1 MLPAE
6 IALLVVWVGLGLVAL
21 WCLIL
26 SLILR
31 YHWRHYRIEGQPVPR
46 VMRWYGPLLIVLFGA
61 SVLTALAY
69 SATLL

>member
-1 MLPAE
+1 MLPVE

-31 YHWRHYRIEGQPVPR
+31 YHWKHYRIDGQPVPR
-46 VMRWYGPLLIVLFGA
+46 VMRWYGPLLLGLFGT
-61 SVLTALAY
+61 SVLTAIVY